1 MNQLT
6 ILQVPKLVFGEH
18 AVDRFVDH
26 VLLNGY
32 KKLFLLSIDPVLA
45 LLSHVIEALQK
56 DGVEIITDLSIV
68 GEPSFAD
75 FERILEEARMIRPD
89 VVAGIGGGSVLDVAK
104 LVAAQID
111 NTQTTNE
118 IKGIGNLKQR
128 NTHLICIP
136 TTSGTGSEVSPNAL
150 FVDESG
156 NKIGVIS
163 PFLVPDAAF
172 IDPALTVSVPASVTA
187 ATGIDALAHCLEAYT
202 NKFAHPIVDLYA
214 LEGIRLIAAHLE
226 TACKSGN
233 NIEARSNVAL
243 GSVYGG
249 LCLGPVNTAA
259 AHALAYPIGVHFHIG
274 HGLSVALVLPA
285 VMEYNLDAAPGKY
298 AAVALAL
305 GATKQENDACTAKT
319 GIEKLKQLMIACG
332 LIQSLSDL
340 NIPKTAIPQL
350 AADAIKV
357 QRLLKNNPKEIL
369 VADAIAIYEAAY

>member
-45 LLSHVIEALQK
+45 SLSHAIDTLQK
-56 DGVEIITDLSIV
+56 SGVEIITDLSVV

-75 FERILEEARMIRPD
+75 FERILADARKIQPD

-104 LVAAQID
+104 LIAAQIN
-111 NTQTTNE
+111 NTQSTDE
-118 IKGIGNLKQR
+118 IKGIGKLKQR
-128 NTHLICIP
+128 TTHLICIP

-150 FVDESG
+150 FVDDSG

-226 TACKSGN
+226 TACTNGKD
-233 NIEARSNVAL
+233 ITARTNVAL

-249 LCLGPVNTAA
+249 MCLGPVNTAA
-259 AHALAYPIGVHFHIG
+259 AHALAYPIGVHYHIG

-285 VMEYNLDAAPGKY
+285 VMEYNLDAAPEKY
-298 AAVALAL
+298 AVVALAL
-305 GATKQENDACTAKT
+305 GAAKQETETATAKA
-319 GIEKLKQLMIACG
+319 GIEKIKQLMIACG
-332 LIQSLSDL
+332 LTQTLADFD
-340 NIPKTAIPQL
+340 IPVTAIPQL

-357 QRLLKNNPKEIL
+357 QRLLKNNPKQIL
-369 VADAIAIYEAAY
+369 EADAIAIYKAAY